1 MRAASDLTA
10 TDRFERPRE
19 PSRRLF
25 FAIWP
30 NHSEQTAFAHA
41 ARKAVKASGG
51 TPVPVSNI
59 HLTLIFLGSVPE
71 RKLADLS
78 AIARRVAALFP
89 QDALPLQLEFERLEH
104 WKKAQVLCA
113 VPAEATGSAAATARL
128 AESLRREM
136 VAAGFTPDLKPFR
149 AHVTLARKVQR
160 GSLELDMHA
169 LLWRYSG
176 FALIDSRTEPSGVL
190 YSVVDSWSLYRCR
203 ETAEIAQ

>member
-1 MRAASDLTA
+1 VSAPLHLTV

-30 NHSEQTAFAHA
+30 DQGQQTAFAHA

-59 HLTLIFLGSVPE
+59 HLTLVFLGSVPE
-71 RKLADLS
+71 RRIADLS
-78 AIARRVAALFP
+78 ALACRVAAAFP

-104 WKKAQVLCA
+104 WKKPQVLCA
-113 VPAEATGSAAATARL
+113 VPGEGAGSAAATARL
-128 AESLRREM
+128 AESLRGEM

-160 GSLELDMHA
+160 GGCELDMHA
-169 LLWRYSG
+169 LLWPCSG
-176 FALIDSRTEPSGVL
+176 FALVDSRTGTRGVL
-190 YSVVDSWSLYRCR
+190 YSVVDSWPLYRSR
-203 ETAEIAQ
+203 ETAEITQ

>member
-1 MRAASDLTA
+1 VSSSDLMV

-30 NHSEQTAFAHA
+30 DQNQQTAFAHA

-59 HLTLIFLGSVPE
+59 HLTLVFLGSVPD
-71 RKLADLS
+71 RRVADVS
-78 AIARRVAALFP
+78 TIARRVSTAFP

-104 WKKAQVLCA
+104 WNKAQVLCA
-113 VPAEATGSAAATARL
+113 VPEEGTGSVAATARL
-128 AESLRREM
+128 AESLHGEM
-136 VAAGFTPDLKPFR
+136 VAAGFAPDLKPFR
-149 AHVTLARKVQR
+149 AHVTLARKVHR
-160 GSLELDMHA
+160 GTRELDMHA
-169 LLWRYSG
+169 LLWAYSE
-176 FALIDSRTEPSGVL
+176 FALIDSRTEASGVL